1 MLGRVYPARRRTVIW
16 IVVVGG
22 VLLLGGGVVAGV
34 VGMAG
39 FVKGMASEPWAQLQE
54 AIAAT
59 RTDSGA
65 EAFHRAHP
73 GLSARYPQAAQF
85 VAAARRWRPK
95 VTVLPREVPGLWE
108 VAKARG
114 EMNVNKSDDQ
124 TTFTLGHFRGVS
136 ARVVT
141 RAGALVDLTID

>member
-1 MLGRVYPARRRTVIW
+1 VNPARRRNVIW

-22 VLLLGGGVVAGV
+22 LLLLAGGVVAGV
-34 VGMAG
+34 IGMAG

-54 AIAAT
+54 AIDAT
-59 RTDSGA
+59 RTDTGA

-73 GLSARYPQAAQF
+73 GLADRYPQAAQF
-85 VAAARRWRPK
+85 VAAARTWRQK
-95 VTVLPREVPGLWE
+95 VAVLPREVPGLWQ

-114 EMNVNKSDDQ
+114 EMNVSKSNDQ

-141 RAGALVDLTID
+141 RAGALIDLTID

>member
-1 MLGRVYPARRRTVIW
+1 MV
-16 IVVVGG
+16 G
-22 VLLLGGGVVAGV
+22 VLLLLAGGVVAGV
-34 VGMAG
+34 IGMAG
-39 FVKGMASEPWAQLQE
+39 FVKATAREPWAQLQE
-54 AIAAT
+54 AIDAT
-59 RTDSGA
+59 RTDTGA

-73 GLSARYPQAAQF
+73 GLAERYPQAAQF
-85 VAAARRWRPK
+85 VAAARTWRQK

-114 EMNVNKSDDQ
+114 DMNVSTSNDQ

-141 RAGALVDLTID
+141 RAGALIDLTID

>member
-1 MLGRVYPARRRTVIW
+1 VDPGSRRKVIW

-39 FVKGMASEPWAQLQE
+39 FVKGMASEPWAQLQQ
-54 AIAAT
+54 AIDAT
-59 RTDSGA
+59 RTDTGA

-73 GLSARYPQAAQF
+73 GLAERYPQAGQF
-85 VAAARRWRPK
+85 VAAARSWRPK
-95 VTVLPREVPGLWE
+95 VAVLPREVPGLWE
-108 VAKARG
+108 VAKAKG
-114 EMNVNKSDDQ
+114 EMNVSRSNDQ

-141 RAGALVDLTID
+141 RAGALIDLTID